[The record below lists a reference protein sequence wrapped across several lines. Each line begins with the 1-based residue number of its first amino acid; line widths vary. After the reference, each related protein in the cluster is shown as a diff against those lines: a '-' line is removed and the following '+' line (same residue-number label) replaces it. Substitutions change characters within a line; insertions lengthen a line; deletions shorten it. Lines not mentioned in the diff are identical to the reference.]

1 MKPLRHLI
9 LSTALLAAGT
19 SALAAEKPAAG
30 ELWETPAVV
39 GVGKVHPLPQAAYQ
53 PTQGETYSVVFSIT
67 KSAAAPSEINP
78 SLRQVARMVNLYTSA
93 GVPLSH
99 LQFVAVIYDGAIDAT
114 LDDAHY
120 RQKYGVGNPN
130 LPLIQTL
137 RHAGIDVA
145 AGGQSLDQGQGE
157 ERSGWLAPGVTL
169 ALSGMTAISNL
180 EHLGYVLMPL

>member
-19 SALAAEKPAAG
+19 TALAGEKPAAA
-30 ELWETPAVV
+30 ELWQTPAVV

-53 PTQGETYSVVFSIT
+53 PTQQETYSVVFSIT
-67 KSAAAPSEINP
+67 KPSGAPAEINP
-78 SLRQVARMVNLYTSA
+78 SLRRVARMVNVYTSA

-99 LQFVAVIYDGAIDAT
+99 LRFVAVIYDGAIDAT

-130 LPLIQTL
+130 LDLIRTL
-137 RHAGIDVA
+137 RQAGIDVA
-145 AGGQSLDQGQGE
+145 AGGQSLAAQGQDQAG
-157 ERSGWLAPGVTL
+157 SLAPGVTL
-169 ALSGMTAISNL
+169 AFSGMTAITDL